1 MKKYF
6 LLFIV
11 VMAAALLLVT
21 ACSKTDAKPV
31 AIDDKTD
38 KCDVCSMAVKDN
50 QFATEIILE
59 NGKAMKFDDI
69 GCMNKW
75 MEDNKDQKQSI
86 AYVRDYESKK
96 WVDYKKA
103 SFVYDKT
110 IKTPMAY
117 NVISFSNKKDAQTF
131 IDENTGKL
139 LTYEQLQKHT
149 WERNHEMMQMMKQ
162 KKMQMEN
169 KNGTDMNNS
178 DHSN

>member
-1 MKKYF
+1 MKNLF
-6 LLFIV
+6 LKLIFLT
-11 VMAAALLLVT
+11 AAVLLMVT
-21 ACSKTDAKPV
+21 ACSKKEAQPV
-31 AIDDKTD
+31 AIDEKTD

-59 NGKAMKFDDI
+59 NGKTMKFDDI

-75 MEDNKDQKQSI
+75 IEDNKDQKQSI

-103 SFVYDKT
+103 SYVYDKT

-117 NVISFSNKKDAQTF
+117 NIISFINKNDAQMF
-131 IDENTGKL
+131 IDSNTGKL

-149 WERNHEMMQMMKQ
+149 WERNQEMMQEMKQ
-162 KKMQMEN
+162 KKMQMKN
-169 KNGTDMNNS
+169 KNGMDMNNS
-178 DHSN
+178 GNSN